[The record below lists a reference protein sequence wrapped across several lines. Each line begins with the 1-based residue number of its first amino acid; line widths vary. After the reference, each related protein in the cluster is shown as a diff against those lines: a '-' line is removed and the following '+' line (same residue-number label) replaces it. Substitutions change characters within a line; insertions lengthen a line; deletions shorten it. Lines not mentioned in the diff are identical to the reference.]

1 MAQLT
6 LACILGVL
14 ADLGPLPGK
23 LRAAI
28 ARVKYLPSYLPAD
41 TIVFALTTSPSKQQA
56 GHTHTLACV
65 RPSRATCEAW
75 RFLTCDFVL
84 MVY

>member
-6 LACILGVL
+6 LACVLGVL

-28 ARVKYLPSYLPAD
+28 ARVKYSPSYLPAD
-41 TIVFALTTSPSKQQA
+41 TIVFALTTSPSKQ
-56 GHTHTLACV
+56 
-65 RPSRATCEAW
+65 
-75 RFLTCDFVL
+75 
-84 MVY
+84 